1 MLSANTTRLPKRI
14 PAPSAFSDSDS
25 HTSALQQQQQTT
37 TTTAAAIE
45 DAQKQRARKKD
56 ALIRARTSKAHKHT
70 TQKQGS
76 YARKPKIGTVLAMKP
91 NSALIVSEN
100 STILEIAQTMAANR
114 ADCVLVC
121 GERNGEMRKGKE
133 EEGGETKLVG
143 ILTDKD
149 LAFKVKIN
157 RYTRQ
162 SHIM

>member
-37 TTTAAAIE
+37 TTTTSE

-56 ALIRARTSKAHKHT
+56 ALIRARTSKTHKHT
-70 TQKQGS
+70 PQKQGS
-76 YARKPKIGTVLAMKP
+76 YARKPKMGTVLAMKP

-162 SHIM
+162 SHIT